1 METIIKIDI
10 QNEYDL
16 LEKYDK
22 SKISTNLIDYIIKKA
37 YYTKKHDTIKILI
50 QSDCNTSIKIKEL
63 LIAGL
68 KNAYEKTNY
77 EQKRKNI
84 IQILLLFLGSLFIFL
99 SSRINDTF
107 IWKELLLITGWVPI
121 WEMIDIEL
129 FNDSK
134 SNRTKKIVKKLMIS
148 KIEIVN

>member
-63 LIAGL
+63 LIVGL

-84 IQILLLFLGSLFIFL
+84 IQILLLLLGSLFIFL

-134 SNRTKKIVKKLMIS
+134 SNRTKKIIKKLMIS